1 MKALSKNSEILAH
14 LHSLHRKIKVIR
26 SSLLI
31 KITKRKQLEAE
42 LSLIKN
48 PAIAHE
54 LRDRAYQYRGYYAQ
68 IKNPRYALLDRIKD
82 KFRSTPSKPMTI
94 LDPVD
99 VRAKNRH
106 DFKVAWAQQKEVIR
120 NGESSSTSNQ
130 FNAFTSSDRYFPK
143 ILRGHLIYAWSG
155 RMQYLDE
162 VEHNLTQIIEKITAL
177 FQADSN
183 IEITLSDQEIEVI
196 QQANNIT
203 P

>member
-1 MKALSKNSEILAH
+1 MEALSKNSEILAH
-14 LHSLHRKIKVIR
+14 LHTLHQKITAIR

-48 PAIAHE
+48 PANAHE
-54 LRDRAYQYRGYYAQ
+54 LRDRAYQYHSHYAR
-68 IKNPRYALLDRIKD
+68 IKNPRYTLLDRIKD

-94 LDPVD
+94 LDPID

-120 NGESSSTSNQ
+120 NGEPSSTSNQ
-130 FNAFTSSDRYFPK
+130 FNTFTSSDQYFPE
-143 ILRGHLIYAWSG
+143 IFRGHLIYTWSG

-162 VEHNLTQIIEKITAL
+162 VEYNLTPIIEKIAAL